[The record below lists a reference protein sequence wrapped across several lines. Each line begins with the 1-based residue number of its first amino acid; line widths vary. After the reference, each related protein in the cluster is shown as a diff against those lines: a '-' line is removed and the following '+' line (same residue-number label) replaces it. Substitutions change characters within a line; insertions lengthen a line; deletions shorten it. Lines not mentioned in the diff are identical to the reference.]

1 MIVLDASAAVELL
14 LGTGKGRR
22 VASRIANPALALHAP
37 HVVDLEVAHAARGL
51 VRIGLLSRERGAA
64 LLADL
69 RALDIER
76 CAHDILL
83 PRVWALAGHLTAYDA
98 AYVALAEA
106 LDAPL
111 LTADARLA
119 GSSGHRAR
127 IELV

>member
-14 LGTGKGRR
+14 LGTGKGSR
-22 VASRIANPALALHAP
+22 VSAMIADSMEALYAP
-37 HVVDLEVAHAARGL
+37 HLIDLEVAHAARGL
-51 VRIGLLSRERGAA
+51 VRGGVLTRERGAA

-69 RALDIER
+69 RALDLER

-83 PRVWALAGHLTAYDA
+83 PRIWALSGHLTAHDA

-111 LTADARLA
+111 ITADAHLGRSA
-119 GSSGHRAR
+119 GHRAR
-127 IELV
+127 IEPV